1 MVIYCLWNVWINSF
15 WSRSPN
21 ILFMINKLFTNKI
34 FGIILLIVIS
44 FDLITSIMRLS
55 QESKLISILVLRYVN
70 LSLCLL
76 ALIFFFI
83 FTKYSI
89 SILKLY
95 IIFKLIMVSSYV
107 ILNDLKDLIIYSA
120 SRMSLENYIANIFSL
135 LMGSVIY
142 YFFRKY
148 KIEN

>member
-1 MVIYCLWNVWINSF
+1 
-15 WSRSPN
+15 
-21 ILFMINKLFTNKI
+21 MINKLFTNKI

-107 ILNDLKDLIIYSA
+107 ILNDLNDLIIYSA

>member
-1 MVIYCLWNVWINSF
+1 MT
-15 WSRSPN
+15 
-21 ILFMINKLFTNKI
+21 NKLFTNKI

-44 FDLITSIMRLS
+44 FDLISSIMRLS
-55 QESKLISILVLRYVN
+55 EESKSISILMLRYIN

-76 ALIFFFI
+76 ALVFFFI

-95 IIFKLIMVSSYV
+95 IIFKLIIFPSYV
-107 ILNDLKDLIIYSA
+107 ILNDLKDLIIYSS
-120 SRMSLENYIANIFSL
+120 SRMTLENYIASIFSL
-135 LMGSVIY
+135 LMGSIIY

-148 KIEN
+148 KIENHQIT

>member
-1 MVIYCLWNVWINSF
+1 
-15 WSRSPN
+15 
-21 ILFMINKLFTNKI
+21 MINKLFTNKI

>member
-1 MVIYCLWNVWINSF
+1 
-15 WSRSPN
+15 
-21 ILFMINKLFTNKI
+21 MINKLFTNKI

-107 ILNDLKDLIIYSA
+107 ILNDLNDLIIYSA

-135 LMGSVIY
+135 FMGSVIY